1 MVDDV
6 LRCGLTTGGIGS
18 MMGPMFDSYHD
29 SDDRDDRDDG
39 DDGRA
44 PICPSCGVTALPAHL
59 SNVIDTSFVC
69 DNEGCDAYG
78 DAVS

>member
-1 MVDDV
+1 
-6 LRCGLTTGGIGS
+6 

-29 SDDRDDRDDG
+29 SDDRDDR